1 MNIFTTMNFPLSTF
15 IVSHKFWFVV
25 FSLKHIN
32 VFYSVIFDLVF
43 DSLVFRSLLF
53 NFYIFMN
60 LRIFLPLINFLLK
73 YS

>member
-32 VFYSVIFDLVF
+32 VFSSVTFDLVF
-43 DSLVFRSLLF
+43 DLLVFRSLLF

-60 LRIFLPLINFLLK
+60 LKFFPSVINF
-73 YS
+73 Y